1 MSTISSNT
9 LFHFTNL
16 TNLIGILKNEFH
28 PKYSIETYYE
38 RDRESYKAGIPM
50 VCFCDIP
57 LAQVEEHLRVYGK
70 YGIGMTKKW
79 AKNNRLNPVL
89 YLESHSVLLEQIH
102 SVLSHNYED
111 LKALIKLGG
120 SHIGSFRKDRQ
131 SLLNIFMH
139 TKPFDGYHERGGRKE
154 YKKFYNE
161 REWRYV
167 PNIDRLGGDELLLND
182 KKFDENI
189 LREKNDLL
197 IDYKLSFEPDDIEY
211 LIVSQESERLDLIYS
226 IKRIKEKYDD
236 DRKLILIS
244 KIISAEQILTDI

>member
-16 TNLIGILKNEFH
+16 KNLIGILENEFH

-38 RDRESYKAGIPM
+38 KDKENYRVGIPM

-57 LAQVEEHLRVYGK
+57 LAQVEEHLRVYGQ

-79 AKNNRLNPVL
+79 AKKNRLNPVL
-89 YLESHSVLLEQIH
+89 YLESHSMLLEQLH
-102 SVLSHNYED
+102 SVLLHNYND
-111 LKALIKLGG
+111 LKGLIGVGG
-120 SHIGSFRKDRQ
+120 QQLGSFGQDRY

-139 TKPFDGYHERGGRKE
+139 TKPFDGYHERGGKKE
-154 YKKFYNE
+154 HKKFYDE

-167 PNIDRLGGDELLLND
+167 PNIDRLDGDELLLND
-182 KKFDENI
+182 KKFGEEN
-189 LREKNDLL
+189 LRRKNDLL
-197 IDYKLSFEPDDIEY
+197 KDYKLSFEPDDIEY
-211 LIVSQESERLDLIYS
+211 LIVSQESERLDLINS
-226 IKRIKEKYDD
+226 IKRIKSKYDD
-236 DRKLILIS
+236 DKKLILIS